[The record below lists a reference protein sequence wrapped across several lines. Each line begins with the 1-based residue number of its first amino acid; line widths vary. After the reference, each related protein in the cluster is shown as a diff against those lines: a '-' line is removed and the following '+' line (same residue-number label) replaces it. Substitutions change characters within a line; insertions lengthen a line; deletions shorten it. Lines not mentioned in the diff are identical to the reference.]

1 MMTQNFQ
8 KKVYWFRELK
18 MLFFLLL
25 TLITSETF
33 AQCEKSTNSSKIV
46 GAGGSITETIF
57 YLGLEDNLVARD
69 LTSNY
74 PEKALKLPSIGYLR
88 NLSVEGLLSLSP
100 SLIISEPDI
109 GPDKVVEQVKKTSV
123 EIRILPDDYSTSGI
137 IKKANCVGQILGAS
151 QKYLEPLTNQLE
163 ILKQKLELSAGS
175 ISAQK
180 KIMIIL
186 MFRGTSP
193 IVAGAETSGNAFIEM
208 TGNTNAFSN
217 ITGWKPVGIEG
228 ILANNP
234 DYIIVTKRAF
244 STFKSVDSFLVQTGL
259 QATNAGKNKSVLVE
273 DGMSLLGFGPRTMET
288 GIKVLSL
295 VNNNP

>member
-137 IKKANCVGQILGAS
+137 IKKVNCVGQILGAS
-151 QKYLEPLTNQLE
+151 QKYLETKTNQLE
-163 ILKQKLELSAGS
+163 ILRRKLELSIGS

-217 ITGWKPVGIEG
+217 INGWKPVGIEG

-244 STFKSVDSFLVQTGL
+244 STFKSVDSFLAQTGL
-259 QATNAGKNKSVLVE
+259 QATNAGQNKSVLVE